1 MKKGKCFSLVAVAL
15 SVCLLFSGCMDS
27 KELTDIIPVVGVG
40 IDNAGD
46 DLTKLTLQL
55 GHVGSASE
63 KDKAKTETLIYE
75 KTGRNLFNM
84 FRDCARESSHKLF
97 IGHNQCLIFGKEAA
111 SKGIKSQLD
120 LFLRDHEGRIDVSIL
135 VSDSTANEI
144 LTTKSEMS
152 PMSALDIIQL
162 LKNQQA
168 TSESTDVDLLEFL
181 TKLERKTTCPVTS
194 LIKVDKQSD
203 PPRLELSG
211 LAVFKNDKMVGELD
225 KDKSRGYLWTMNKVE
240 SGTVDVETESG
251 RASLEIC
258 SSSSSLNPSVQEDG
272 TISVPITVKTE
283 LGVRELAG
291 FENADATSIEKE
303 LQEAAIERI
312 KGRVLSCFQ
321 ATQVYQADIYG
332 IGTLISQTQ
341 PNKWK
346 EIQENWDQLYSQI
359 KPEIKAEVTIKDS
372 GKILRS

>member
-1 MKKGKCFSLVAVAL
+1 MKKRKRFSLLAAAL
-15 SVCLLFSGCMDS
+15 AICLLFSGCTDS
-27 KELTDIIPVVGVG
+27 KELTEIIPVVGVG
-40 IDNAGD
+40 IDSAGD

-55 GHVGSASE
+55 GHVGNAGQ
-63 KDKAKTETLIYE
+63 KDKAKTEALIYE
-75 KTGRNLFNM
+75 KTGKNIFNM

-97 IGHNQCLIFGKEAA
+97 IGHNQCIIFGKEAA
-111 SKGIKSQLD
+111 SKGIRDQLD

-144 LTTKSEMS
+144 LTTKSEMD
-152 PMSALDIIQL
+152 PMSALDITQL

-168 TSESTDVDLLEFL
+168 TSESIDVDLLEFL
-181 TKLERKTTCPVTS
+181 SKLEKKTTCPVAS

-225 KDKSRGYLWTMNKVE
+225 KDKARGYLWAVNKVE
-240 SGTVDVETESG
+240 SGTVDVQTESG

-258 SSSSSLNPSVQEDG
+258 SSSSLNASVKEDG
-272 TISVPITVKTE
+272 TISVPITVKAE
-283 LGVRELAG
+283 LGIRELAG
-291 FENADATSIEKE
+291 FENEDAAAIEKE
-303 LQEAAIERI
+303 LQKAAIERI

-321 ATQVYQADIYG
+321 ATQSYQADIYG

-346 EIQENWDQLYSQI
+346 DIQENWDDLYSQI
-359 KPEIKAEVTIKDS
+359 TPEINAEVTIKDS

>member
-1 MKKGKCFSLVAVAL
+1 MKKGKRFSLLTVAL
-15 SVCLLFSGCMDS
+15 AVCLLFSGCTDS
-27 KELTDIIPVVGVG
+27 KELTEVIPVVGVG
-40 IDNAGD
+40 IDDAGD
-46 DLTKLTLQL
+46 NLTKLTLQL
-55 GHVGSASE
+55 GYVGNSSE
-63 KDKAKTETLIYE
+63 KEKAKTESLIYE
-75 KTGRNLFNM
+75 KTGKNIFNM

-97 IGHNQCLIFGKEAA
+97 IGHNQCIIFGKEDAA
-111 SKGIKSQLD
+111 KGIKDQLD
-120 LFLRDHEGRIDVSIL
+120 LFLRDHEGRIDVSIM

-152 PMSALDIIQL
+152 SMSALDITQL

-181 TKLERKTTCPVTS
+181 SKLEKKTTCPVTS
-194 LIKVDKQSD
+194 LIKVDKQAN

-211 LAVFKNDKMVGELD
+211 LAVFKDDKMVGELD
-225 KDKSRGYLWTMNKVE
+225 KDKARGYLWAVNRVE
-240 SGTVDVETESG
+240 SGTVDVQTEYG

-258 SSSSSLNPSVQEDG
+258 SSSSSLNPSVKEDG

-283 LGVRELAG
+283 LGIRELVG
-291 FENADATSIEKE
+291 FENQNAETIEKE

-321 ATQVYQADIYG
+321 ATQAYQADIYG

-346 EIQENWDQLYSQI
+346 DIQENWDDLYSQI
-359 KPEIKAEVTIKDS
+359 TPEINAEVTIKDS

>member
-1 MKKGKCFSLVAVAL
+1 MKKGKRFSLLAVAL
-15 SVCLLFSGCMDS
+15 AVCLLFSGCTDS
-27 KELTDIIPVVGVG
+27 KELTEIIPVVGVG
-40 IDNAGD
+40 IDDAGD

-55 GHVGSASE
+55 GYVGNSSE
-63 KDKAKTETLIYE
+63 KDKAKSEALIYE
-75 KTGRNLFNM
+75 KTGKNIFNM
-84 FRDCARESSHKLF
+84 FRDYARESSHKLF
-97 IGHNQCLIFGKEAA
+97 IGHNQCIIFGKEAA
-111 SKGIKSQLD
+111 SKGIKDQLD

-152 PMSALDIIQL
+152 PMSALDITQL

-168 TSESTDVDLLEFL
+168 TSESIDVDLLEFL
-181 TKLERKTTCPVTS
+181 SKLEKKTTCPVAS
-194 LIKVDKQSD
+194 LIKINKETST
-203 PPRLELSG
+203 PRLELSG

-225 KDKSRGYLWTMNKVE
+225 KDKSRGYLWAMNKVK
-240 SGTVDVETESG
+240 SGTVDVQSESG

-283 LGVRELAG
+283 LGIRELAG
-291 FENADATSIEKE
+291 FENEDPSDIEKE

-321 ATQVYQADIYG
+321 ATQSYQADIYG
-332 IGTLISQTQ
+332 IGTLISQMQ
-341 PNKWK
+341 PDKWK
-346 EIQENWDQLYSQI
+346 DIQENWDDLYSKI
-359 KPEIKAEVTIKDS
+359 TPEINAEVTIKDS

>member
-1 MKKGKCFSLVAVAL
+1 MKKGKRFSLLTVAL
-15 SVCLLFSGCMDS
+15 AVCLLFSGCTDS
-27 KELTDIIPVVGVG
+27 KELTEVIPVVGVG
-40 IDNAGD
+40 IDDAGD

-55 GHVGSASE
+55 GYVGNSSE
-63 KDKAKTETLIYE
+63 KEKAKTESLIYE
-75 KTGRNLFNM
+75 KTGKNIFNM

-97 IGHNQCLIFGKEAA
+97 IGHNQCIIFGKEDAA
-111 SKGIKSQLD
+111 KGIKDQLD
-120 LFLRDHEGRIDVSIL
+120 LFLRDHEGRIDVSIM

-152 PMSALDIIQL
+152 PMSALEITQL
-162 LKNQQA
+162 LNNQQA

-181 TKLERKTTCPVTS
+181 SKLEKKTTCPVTS
-194 LIKVDKQSD
+194 LIKVDKQSN

-211 LAVFKNDKMVGELD
+211 LAVFKDDKMVGELD
-225 KDKSRGYLWTMNKVE
+225 KDKARGYLWAVNRVE
-240 SGTVDVETESG
+240 SGTVDVQTEYG

-258 SSSSSLNPSVQEDG
+258 SSSSNLNPSVKEDG

-283 LGVRELAG
+283 LGIRELVG
-291 FENADATSIEKE
+291 FENQNAETIEKE

-321 ATQVYQADIYG
+321 ATQSYQADIYG

-341 PNKWK
+341 PDKWK
-346 EIQENWDQLYSQI
+346 DIQENWDDLYSKI
-359 KPEIKAEVTIKDS
+359 TPEINAEVTIKDS

>member
-15 SVCLLFSGCMDS
+15 AVCLLFSGCMDG
-27 KELTDIIPVVGVG
+27 KELTEIIPVVGVG
-40 IDNAGD
+40 IDDAGD

-55 GHVGSASE
+55 GHVGNSSE
-63 KDKAKTETLIYE
+63 KEKAKTETVIYE
-75 KTGRNLFNM
+75 KTGENIFNM

-111 SKGIKSQLD
+111 SKGIKDQLD

-152 PMSALDIIQL
+152 PMSALDITQL
-162 LKNQQA
+162 LKNQQS
-168 TSESTDVDLLEFL
+168 TSESIDVDLLEFL
-181 TKLERKTTCPVTS
+181 SKLEGKTTCPVTS
-194 LIKVDKQSD
+194 LIKVDKESN

-211 LAVFKNDKMVGELD
+211 LAVFKDDKMVGELD
-225 KDKSRGYLWTMNKVE
+225 KEKTRGYLWAMNKVE
-240 SGTVDVETESG
+240 SGTVDVQTEAG

-258 SSSSSLNPSVQEDG
+258 SSSSSLNPSVKEDG

-283 LGVRELAG
+283 LGVRELVG
-291 FENADATSIEKE
+291 FENQDAAAIEKE
-303 LQEAAIERI
+303 LQAAAIERI

-321 ATQVYQADIYG
+321 TTQSYQADIYG
-332 IGTLISQTQ
+332 IGTRISQTQ

-346 EIQENWDQLYSQI
+346 NLQGNWDDLYSQI
-359 KPEIKAEVTIKDS
+359 TPEINVEVTIKDS